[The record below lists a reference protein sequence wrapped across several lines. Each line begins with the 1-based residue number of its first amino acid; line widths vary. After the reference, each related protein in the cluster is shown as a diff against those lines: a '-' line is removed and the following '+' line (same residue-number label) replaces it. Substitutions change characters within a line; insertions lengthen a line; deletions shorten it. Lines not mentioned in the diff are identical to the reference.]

1 MNATATWYNAERVSQ
16 PGSSILTAW
25 KAEREAAR
33 AAQAPQAASPLSGI
47 TRGTEM
53 FDILTGGFG
62 FGGAGVPVTEQT
74 AMCVSAVYACVGLI
88 GGAIAA
94 LPFHLFKR
102 VTAGRERYDS
112 DLWWLF
118 NESPWGNWTAA
129 SAWSF
134 AAQSIALKGDGYW
147 RIRRVTP
154 YTNAIAGFEPY
165 HPDRVYGRTE
175 KGRNIYTVQNLD
187 GTIETVDQD
196 DMLHFPGIGFDG
208 VRSLTPI
215 RAALRAPAGIALAAD
230 EFAGAFFKNGAR
242 PDFAL
247 KTPGKLGDD
256 AAKLLRE
263 TWAARHGGASNAHL
277 PAVLTGGLEV
287 QQLTMNAEDAQLL
300 ATRKFQVEDI
310 ARIFGVPPHMIGY
323 TEKTTSWGSG
333 VEQMSI
339 GFVRYTLSRYLDAM
353 QQEINRKVWPRS
365 LKVYGEFNRDAL
377 LEGDAKAQAEY
388 FAKALG
394 GPGTQGWMSVNEVR
408 KLKNLPPSTSRWA
421 DAVQQAGANAA
432 AGQAAPQ
439 DQEDHEGSQPS
450 QNPEESNE
458 SAA

>member
-16 PGSSILTAW
+16 PGSVILQAW
-25 KAEREAAR
+25 KADRDAAR
-33 AAQAPQAASPLSGI
+33 AQASIPVSSV

-62 FGGAGVPVTEQT
+62 MAGTGIPVTEHT

-94 LPFHLFKR
+94 LPFHIFKR
-102 VTAGRERYDS
+102 VGEGRERQDS

-118 NESPWGNWTAA
+118 NESPWNNWTAA

-134 AAQSIALKGDGYW
+134 VAQSIALKGDGFW

-154 YTNAIAGFEPY
+154 YTNAIAGFQPY
-165 HPDRVYGRTE
+165 HPD
-175 KGRNIYTVQNLD
+175 TVQPFRHDGRVVYRLVNDD
-187 GTIETVDQD
+187 GTVEIVDQD
-196 DMLHFPGIGFDG
+196 DMLHFPGVGFDG
-208 VRSLTPI
+208 LRSLTPI
-215 RAALRAPAGIALAAD
+215 RAALRVPAGIALAAD

-247 KTPGKLGDD
+247 KTEGKLDE
-256 AAKLLRE
+256 AQAKLLRE
-263 TWAARHGGASNAHL
+263 TWAARHGGPSNSHL
-277 PAVLTGGLEV
+277 PAILTGGLEV
-287 QQLTMNAEDAQLL
+287 QQLTMSAEDAQLL
-300 ATRKFQVEDI
+300 STRKFQVEDI

-339 GFVRYTLSRYLDAM
+339 GFVRYTLSRYLDAI

-365 LKVYGEFNRDAL
+365 LRVYGEFNRDAL

-394 GPGTQGWMSVNEVR
+394 GPGTQGWMTINEVR
-408 KLKNLPPSTSRWA
+408 RLKNLKPIKGGDDVIFAGSAPAETN
-421 DAVQQAGANAA
+421 QAGEE
-432 AGQAAPQ
+432 QKP
-439 DQEDHEGSQPS
+439 
-450 QNPEESNE
+450 NPEESDAPDAE
-458 SAA
+458 TADQ